1 MMREKR
7 KNKILFFRMNI
18 LFFIV
23 FLMFSIL
30 ILRLGKLQIV
40 EGEAYAKES
49 EETTTTVY
57 SWSTPRG
64 KIYDRNGNVLVENE
78 AIFTL
83 TYLNPSNEHTQQ
95 DRLELAQ
102 KIAAMIEVSTENVK
116 ERDKKDYWIFTR
128 KEEAYAKITAE
139 EQKNLDDTEE
149 YELLLERIT
158 EQELATIS
166 AKEMEVLA
174 IKREMDVD
182 SSSIKRIKTGLTTEE
197 MAIINERLEELPGFE
212 VKVDSTRKYVYGNTL
227 RQLFGNVGQI
237 PEEEADSYKSDGY
250 ELSDLVGT
258 SFIEQ
263 QYESLLRGTKEKQ
276 TYVQDKTGSLVEG
289 EVTPGESGKDL
300 ILTVDLALQQE
311 AEKIIE
317 EELKKDSGASEAY
330 AVVTNPQTGE
340 ILAIAGKS
348 ETDGTIT
355 DETYGAL
362 YNSYAMGSAV
372 KGATVLTGYE
382 TGVITPGDTFLD
394 SPIKIAGT
402 PTKKSYVNMGTINDL
417 TALERS
423 SNVYM
428 FHIAMKIGNY
438 DYAEKEGFNN
448 PEEAYA
454 TMRKYFNQF
463 GLGVETEVDLPSEAT
478 GYNGGVQQLGNLM
491 DFAIGQFD
499 TYTPLQ
505 LAQYVST
512 IANDG
517 KRVQPHLMKEVREP
531 DHESGGAGEVLEEF
545 DTNVLNT
552 VDMDLSNIE
561 RVQEGFRQVM
571 IGSKG
576 TATSYFKGV
585 TYSPAGKTGTAQ
597 VSDGNGGYN
606 YNLTLVGY
614 APYDNPEIAIS
625 IVVPN
630 AENDSSGINKY
641 IGKRILDFY
650 FENQQGTSVN

>member
-1 MMREKR
+1 MREKW
-7 KNKILFFRMNI
+7 KKQKLFYRMNI

-23 FLMFSIL
+23 FVMFSIL
-30 ILRLGKLQIV
+30 IIRLGKLQIV

-49 EETTTTVY
+49 EATTTTVY
-57 SWSTPRG
+57 SWGTPRG

-102 KIAAMIEVSTENVK
+102 KIADMIEVSTENVK

-128 KEEAYAKITAE
+128 KEEAYEKISAE

-158 EQELATIS
+158 EQDLATIS
-166 AKEMEVLA
+166 EEEMEVLA
-174 IKREMDVD
+174 IKRAMEDVD
-182 SSSIKRIKTGLTTEE
+182 SSSIKRIKTGLTTKE

-227 RQLFGNVGQI
+227 RQLFGNVGPI
-237 PEEEADSYKSDGY
+237 PEEKAVTYKSDGY
-250 ELSDLVGT
+250 EMSDLVGT

-276 TYVQDKTGSLVEG
+276 TYVQDKTGALVEG
-289 EVTPGESGKDL
+289 AVTPGESGKDL
-300 ILTVDLALQQE
+300 ILTVDLDLQQE

-330 AVVTNPQTGE
+330 AVVSNPQTGE
-340 ILAIAGKS
+340 ILAISGKT
-348 ETDGTIT
+348 EAEGTIT

-362 YNSYAMGSAV
+362 YHSYAMGSAV

-382 TGVITPGDTFLD
+382 TGVISPGDTFLD

-402 PTKKSYVNMGTINDL
+402 QAKKSYVNMGTINDL

-438 DYAEKEGFNN
+438 NYAKKEGFDN
-448 PEEAYA
+448 PDEAYA

-531 DHESGGAGEVLEEF
+531 DHESGGSGEVIEEF
-545 DTNVLNT
+545 ETNVLNT
-552 VDMDLSNIE
+552 VDMDPAYIE

-571 IGSKG
+571 TGSKG
-576 TATSYFKGV
+576 TAASYFKGV

-606 YNLTLVGY
+606 YNLTLVCY

-625 IVVPN
+625 VVVPN

-650 FENQQGTSVN
+650 FEKQQGASVD

>member
-1 MMREKR
+1 MREKR
-7 KNKILFFRMNI
+7 KKQKIFYRMNI

-30 ILRLGKLQIV
+30 IIRLGKLQIV

-49 EETTTTVY
+49 EATTTTVY

-83 TYLNPSNEHTQQ
+83 TYLNPSNQHTQQ

-102 KIAAMIEVSTENVK
+102 KIANMIDVSTENVK

-128 KEEAYAKITAE
+128 KEEAYAKISAE
-139 EQKNLDDTEE
+139 EQKKLNDAEE

-158 EQELATIS
+158 EQDLTKIS
-166 AKEMEVLA
+166 AEEMEVLA
-174 IKREMDVD
+174 IKREMDVG

-227 RQLFGNVGQI
+227 RQLFGNVGPI
-237 PEEEADSYKSDGY
+237 PEEEADTYKSDGY
-250 ELSDLVGT
+250 EISDLVGT

-276 TYVQDKTGSLVEG
+276 TYVQDKTGALIEG

-330 AVVTNPQTGE
+330 TVVTNPQTGE

-382 TGVITPGDTFLD
+382 TGVISPGDTFLD
-394 SPIKIAGT
+394 SPIRIVGT

-438 DYAEKEGFNN
+438 NYAEKEGFDN
-448 PEEAYA
+448 PDQAYA

-463 GLGVETEVDLPSEAT
+463 GLGVETEIDLPSEAT

-531 DHESGGAGEVLEEF
+531 DHESGEPGEVVEEF
-545 DTNVLNT
+545 ETEVLNT
-552 VDMDLSNIE
+552 VDMDLSYIE

-571 IGSKG
+571 TGAKG

-597 VSDGNGGYN
+597 VSDGKGGYN

-625 IVVPN
+625 VVVPN

-641 IGKRILDFY
+641 IGKRILDYY
-650 FENQQGTSVN
+650 FEKQQGTSVD

>member
-1 MMREKR
+1 VMREKR
-7 KNKILFFRMNI
+7 KKQKIFYRMNI

-30 ILRLGKLQIV
+30 IIRLGKLQIV

-49 EETTTTVY
+49 EATTTTVY

-83 TYLNPSNEHTQQ
+83 TYLNSSNQHTQQ

-102 KIAAMIEVSTENVK
+102 KIANMINVSTESVK

-128 KEEAYAKITAE
+128 KEEAYAKISVE
-139 EQKNLDDTEE
+139 EQKKLNDAEE

-158 EQELATIS
+158 EQDLTKIS
-166 AKEMEVLA
+166 AEEMEVLA

-227 RQLFGNVGQI
+227 RQLFGNVGPI
-237 PEEEADSYKSDGY
+237 PEEEADTYKSDGY
-250 ELSDLVGT
+250 EMSDLVGT

-276 TYVQDKTGSLVEG
+276 TYEQDKTGALIEG

-300 ILTVDLALQQE
+300 ILTVDLDLQQE

-317 EELKKDSGASEAY
+317 EELKEDSGASEAY
-330 AVVTNPQTGE
+330 AVVSNPQTGE

-348 ETDGTIT
+348 EVEGTIT

-382 TGVITPGDTFLD
+382 TGVISPGDTFLD
-394 SPIKIAGT
+394 SPIRIAGT

-438 DYAEKEGFNN
+438 NYAEKEGFDN
-448 PEEAYA
+448 PDQAYA

-463 GLGVETEVDLPSEAT
+463 GLGVETEIDLPSEAT

-531 DHESGGAGEVLEEF
+531 DHESREPGEVVEEF
-545 DTNVLNT
+545 ETEVLNT
-552 VDMDLSNIE
+552 VDMDLSYIE

-571 IGSKG
+571 TGAKG

-597 VSDGNGGYN
+597 VSDGKGGYN

-625 IVVPN
+625 VVVPN

-641 IGKRILDFY
+641 IGKRILDYY
-650 FENQQGTSVN
+650 FDKQQGTSVD

>member
-1 MMREKR
+1 MREKR
-7 KNKILFFRMNI
+7 KNKILFSRMNI
-18 LFFIV
+18 LFFVV
-23 FLMFSIL
+23 FLLFSTL
-30 ILRLGKLQIV
+30 IIRLGEIQIV
-40 EGEAYAKES
+40 QGEEYAKES

-57 SWSTPRG
+57 SWTTPRG
-64 KIYDRNGNVLVENE
+64 KIYDRDGNVLVENE

-83 TYLNPSNEHTQQ
+83 TYINPSNEHNQQ
-95 DRLELAQ
+95 ERLELAQ
-102 KIAAMIEVSTENVK
+102 KIAGLIQVSTENVK
-116 ERDKKDYWIFTR
+116 ERDQKDYWIYTR
-128 KEEAYAKITAE
+128 KEEAYAKVTAE
-139 EQKNLDDTEE
+139 EQANLDDNEE
-149 YELLLERIT
+149 YQLILERIT
-158 EQELATIS
+158 EEELATIT
-166 AKEMEVLA
+166 AAEMEVLA

-182 SSSIKRIKTGLTTEE
+182 SSSIKRIKMGLTTEE

-212 VKVDSTRKYVYGNTL
+212 VKVDSTRKYVYENTL

-237 PEEEADSYKSDGY
+237 PEEAADTYKNNGY

-263 QYESLLRGTKEKQ
+263 QYETWLRGTKEEQ
-276 TYVQDKTGSLVEG
+276 TYVQDKTGNLIEG

-300 ILTVDLALQQE
+300 ILTIDLALQQE

-348 ETDGTIT
+348 EENGSLN
-355 DETYGAL
+355 DETYGSL
-362 YNSYAMGSAV
+362 YNAYAMGSAV

-382 TGVITPGDTFLD
+382 TGVISPGDTFLD

-402 PTKKSYVNMGTINDL
+402 PTKKSYQNMGIINDL

-438 DYAEKEGFNN
+438 DYAEKEGFHD
-448 PEEAYA
+448 PDEAYA
-454 TMRKYFNQF
+454 TMRKFFNQF
-463 GLGVETEVDLPSEAT
+463 GLGVKTEIDLPSEAT

-531 DHESGGAGEVLEEF
+531 DHESGESGEVIEEF
-545 DTNVLNT
+545 ETNVLNT
-552 VDMDLSNIE
+552 VDMDLSYIE
-561 RVQEGFRQVM
+561 RVQEGFRRVM

-576 TATSYFKGV
+576 TAASYFKGV
-585 TYSPAGKTGTAQ
+585 TYDPAGKTGTAQ
-597 VSDGNGGYN
+597 VSDGKGGYN

-650 FENQQGTSVN
+650 FENK

>member
-1 MMREKR
+1 
-7 KNKILFFRMNI
+7 
-18 LFFIV
+18 
-23 FLMFSIL
+23 MFSIL
-30 ILRLGKLQIV
+30 IIRLGKLQIV

-102 KIAAMIEVSTENVK
+102 KIAAMIDVSPENVK

-128 KEEAYAKITAE
+128 KEEAYAKLTPE

-149 YELLLERIT
+149 YKLLLERIT
-158 EQELATIS
+158 DEDLATIS
-166 AKEMEVLA
+166 SEEMEVLA

-182 SSSIKRIKTGLTTEE
+182 SSSIKRIKTGLTTKE

-212 VKVDSTRKYVYGNTL
+212 VKVDSTRKYMYGDTL

-250 ELSDLVGT
+250 EMSDLVGT

-276 TYVQDKTGSLVEG
+276 TYVQDKTGALVEG

-300 ILTVDLALQQE
+300 ILTVDLDLQQE

-348 ETDGTIT
+348 ETSGAIA

-382 TGVITPGDTFLD
+382 TGVISPGDTFLD
-394 SPIKIAGT
+394 SPIKITGT

-438 DYAEKEGFNN
+438 NYAEKEGFDT
-448 PEEAYA
+448 PDEAYA

-531 DHESGGAGEVLEEF
+531 DHESGESGEVIEEF
-545 DTNVLNT
+545 ETNVLNT
-552 VDMDLSNIE
+552 LDMDPSYIE
-561 RVQEGFRQVM
+561 RVQEGFRRVM
-571 IGSKG
+571 TGSKG

-625 IVVPN
+625 VVVPN

-650 FENQQGTSVN
+650 FENQQGASVD